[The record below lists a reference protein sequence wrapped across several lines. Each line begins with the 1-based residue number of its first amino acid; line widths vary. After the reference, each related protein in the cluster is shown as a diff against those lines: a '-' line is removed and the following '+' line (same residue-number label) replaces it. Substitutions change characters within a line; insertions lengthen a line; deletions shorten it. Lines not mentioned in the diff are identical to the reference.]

1 MGKIPKVVTFRRLF
15 EHALRWFDKI
25 IDITIWLHH
34 SILLYICLVWLL
46 PLLAAVLFSW
56 LVWDLRPLLKGHVET
71 LFWYAM
77 VGYPLWFLVGLYA
90 EFSAKPLAVRLKQ
103 WMEDAPVQ
111 IGYIVLGLG
120 ALFWLFGVF

>member
-1 MGKIPKVVTFRRLF
+1 MTARRLF

-34 SILLYICLVWLL
+34 SILLYICLAWLL

-56 LVWDLRPLLKGHVET
+56 LVWDLRPLFKGQVET

-77 VGYPLWFLVGLYA
+77 TGYPLWFVIGLYV
-90 EFSAKPLAVRLKQ
+90 EFSAKPHAVRMKQ
-103 WMEDAPVQ
+103 WMEDAPVH
-111 IGYIVLGLG
+111 IGYAVLGLG